1 MYKRQLLSWGYLP
14 AVSEAHQMESTTRV
28 LVIRFSSMGDVILTS
43 PVVRALHWM
52 LDGPVEV
59 HFLTKRA
66 FVDAVEGLPGVTRTW
81 AIDRTT
87 A

>member
-1 MYKRQLLSWGYLP
+1 
-14 AVSEAHQMESTTRV
+14 METTTRV

-59 HFLTKRA
+59 HVLTKRA
-66 FVDAVEGLPGVTRTW
+66 FVRRRQGLGWRGTDV
-81 AIDRTT
+81 DH
-87 A
+87 